1 MYVYIYMECIC
12 VYIYIYIHIRTYTNT
27 PVLYLALRSD
37 RPRCIRECMC
47 PLQSRRVRAGMFR
60 KQDDGNLSLKKRH
73 CMCRVHDMSKAISD
87 NSLITGPCASVCG
100 NERGIAS
107 CARAHQE
114 ASDRYACARILI
126 FHRSFFSQALPLLQW
141 RCAHAILGI
150 VP

>member
-1 MYVYIYMECIC
+1 MYIYIYM
-12 VYIYIYIHIRTYTNT
+12 YIHIRTYTNT
-27 PVLYLALRSD
+27 LVLYLALRSD

-60 KQDDGNLSLKKRH
+60 KQDDGNLSLKKGH

-114 ASDRYACARILI
+114 ASDRYVRA
-126 FHRSFFSQALPLLQW
+126 SFFSTAVFSAKPCLCCSGAARVRSWGLRQDGERLRLVM
-141 RCAHAILGI
+141 C
-150 VP
+150 